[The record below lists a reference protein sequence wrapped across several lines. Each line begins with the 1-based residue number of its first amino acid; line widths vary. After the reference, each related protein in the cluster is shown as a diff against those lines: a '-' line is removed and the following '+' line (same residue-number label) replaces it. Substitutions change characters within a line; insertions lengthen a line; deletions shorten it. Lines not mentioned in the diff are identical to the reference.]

1 MLDATQQQQVV
12 LSEGRAFDN
21 EQDGVTYSYSFFHL
35 CLVLASVHIMMT
47 LTNWYRCVDGASMPT
62 VCPMPSPPALCWGFP
77 GPCSRLGQ
85 GGVSLGPSREP
96 APSLPQ
102 FPCPCLVCS
111 VAGTFA
117 ECLRS
122 GAHGR

>member
-1 MLDATQQQQVV
+1 MLDATQQQVV
-12 LSEGRAFDN
+12 SEGRAFDN

-47 LTNWYRCVDGASMPT
+47 LTSG
-62 VCPMPSPPALCWGFP
+62 LCWGFP

-102 FPCPCLVCS
+102 FPCQCLVWS